1 MTKPGKKSFTGG
13 LDSLLSSDEP
23 KTTKAARVRNSST
36 DGLPEDEVRY
46 TIIAKT
52 STLEKIKAIAYWDRL
67 KIKEVADEALD
78 SYIEK
83 YEKERGAIKPIPK
96 R

>member
-13 LDSLLSSDEP
+13 LDSLLSSKKDEP
-23 KTTKAARVRNSST
+23 KKARVRNSST

-46 TIIAKT
+46 TVIIKT
-52 STLEKIKAIAYWDRL
+52 STLEKLKAIAYWDRL
-67 KIKEVADEALD
+67 KIKDVTGEALD
-78 SYIEK
+78 SFIEN
-83 YEKERGAIKPIPK
+83 YEKEKGAIKPIPE